1 MSTGQNMS
9 TGQAVLSV
17 VGAVVGAAATGGS
30 PYGAYIG
37 AQISAE
43 ISGFNDP
50 ALGDQQ
56 RRAVPKH
63 LREEADQ
70 A

>member
-1 MSTGQNMS
+1 MS

-17 VGAVVGAAATGGS
+17 VGAVVGAVATGGS

-50 ALGDQQ
+50 TPNEQK
-56 RRAVPKH
+56 RSAVAKH
-63 LREEADQ
+63 LDEEACQ
-70 A
+70 V

>member
-1 MSTGQNMS
+1 MS
-9 TGQAVLSV
+9 TGQAILSIAGAV
-17 VGAVVGAAATGGS
+17 AGAVVTGGS

-50 ALGDQQ
+50 VPYEQKHSSVAKRLGKE
-56 RRAVPKH
+56 VGKV
-63 LREEADQ
+63 
-70 A
+70 